1 MVYSGVNG
9 LTSVRKK
16 MENQEDG
23 IEKLFFELASESSL
37 GILRKLM
44 EKDWKM
50 NEVAR
55 KLDLTSTEA
64 FRQLQRLSEGL
75 LVQKQPEGTYA
86 ITEYGR
92 VVLQLSASLDF
103 VFRHKEYFVKHDFSW
118 LPPQFLNRIGEL
130 SQANLMMGMV
140 ESTMKSSTL
149 IGEAKR
155 FMWAVSPEPVPQA
168 FDTIAEQIPKGAEY
182 RILSPQP
189 PVKLPNL
196 ENRTLTEPPAVMV
209 VTEKE
214 AGLCFR
220 FKEGRV
226 DYAGF
231 FGKDPMFLSY
241 VKDLF
246 LHFWGKGKRF

>member
-1 MVYSGVNG
+1 
-9 LTSVRKK
+9 
-16 MENQEDG
+16 MEDKEG
-23 IEKLFFELASESSL
+23 IEKLFFELASESRL

-55 KLDLTSTEA
+55 KLDLTTTET

-103 VFRHKEYFVKHDFSW
+103 VFKHKEYFVKHDFSW
-118 LPPQFLNRIGEL
+118 LPPQFLNRISEL
-130 SQANLMMGMV
+130 AQADLRMGMV

-149 IGEAKR
+149 IGEAEK
-155 FMWAVSPEPVPQA
+155 FMWAISPEPVPQA
-168 FDTIAEQIPKGAEY
+168 FDAIAKQIPKGAEY

-196 ENRTLTEPPAVMV
+196 ENRTLSDPPAIMAI
-209 VTEKE
+209 TEKE
-214 AGLCFR
+214 AVICFR

-231 FGKDPMFLSY
+231 FGKDSVFLNW

-246 LHFWGKGKRF
+246 LHYWNKGKRF

>member
-1 MVYSGVNG
+1 
-9 LTSVRKK
+9 
-16 MENQEDG
+16 MEDQKG
-23 IEKLFFELASESSL
+23 IEKLFFELASESRL

-50 NEVAR
+50 NDVAR
-55 KLDLTSTEA
+55 KLDLTTTET

-103 VFRHKEYFVKHDFSW
+103 VFKHKEYFVKHDFSW

-149 IGEAKR
+149 IGEAEK
-155 FMWAVSPEPVPQA
+155 FMWAISPEPVPQA
-168 FDTIAEQIPKGAEY
+168 FDAIAKQIPKGAEY

-196 ENRTLTEPPAVMV
+196 ENRTLSDPPAIMAI
-209 VTEKE
+209 TEKE
-214 AGLCFR
+214 AVICFR
-220 FKEGRV
+220 FTGGRV

-231 FGKDPMFLSY
+231 FGKDPVFLNW

-246 LHFWGKGKRF
+246 LHYWSKGKRF

>member
-1 MVYSGVNG
+1 
-9 LTSVRKK
+9 L
-16 MENQEDG
+16 ENQEG
-23 IEKLFFELASESSL
+23 VEKLFFELASESRL

-55 KLDLTSTEA
+55 KLDLTTTET

-75 LVQKQPEGTYA
+75 LVEKQPEGTYS

-92 VVLQLSASLDF
+92 LVLQLSSSLEF
-103 VFRHKEYFVKHDFSW
+103 VSKHKQYFTKHDISS
-118 LPPQFLNRIGEL
+118 LPSQFLNRIGEL

-149 IGEAKR
+149 IGEAEK

-168 FDTIAEQIPKGAEY
+168 FDAISKQIPKGAEY
-182 RILSPQP
+182 KVLSPQP
-189 PVKLPNL
+189 PAKLPNL
-196 ENRTLTEPPAVMV
+196 ENRTLTNPPAIMV

-214 AGLCFR
+214 AAICFR
-220 FKEGRV
+220 FKGGRV

-231 FGKDPMFLSY
+231 FGEDPAFLNW

-246 LHFWGKGKRF
+246 LFYWDKGRRY

>member
-1 MVYSGVNG
+1 MVYSGVNA
-9 LTSVRKK
+9 LTSVRK
-16 MENQEDG
+16 MENQEG
-23 IEKLFFELASESSL
+23 IERLFFELASESRL

-55 KLDLTSTEA
+55 KLDLTTTEA

-92 VVLQLSASLDF
+92 VVLQLSSSLEF
-103 VFRHKEYFVKHDFSW
+103 VFKHREYFVKHDVSW

-130 SQANLMMGMV
+130 SKANLMMGMV
-140 ESTMKSSTL
+140 ESTTKSSTL
-149 IGEAKR
+149 IGEAKK

-168 FDTIAEQIPKGAEY
+168 FDEIAEQIPKGAEY

-196 ENRTLTEPPAVMV
+196 ENRTLTNPPAVMV

-214 AGLCFR
+214 AVICFR

-231 FGKDPMFLSY
+231 FGKDPVFLNWA
-241 VKDLF
+241 KDLF
-246 LHFWGKGKRF
+246 LYYWNKGKRY

>member
-1 MVYSGVNG
+1 
-9 LTSVRKK
+9 
-16 MENQEDG
+16 MEDQEG
-23 IEKLFFELASESSL
+23 IEKLFFELASESRL

-55 KLDLTSTEA
+55 KLDLTTTET

-103 VFRHKEYFVKHDFSW
+103 VFKHKEYFVKHDFSW

-130 SQANLMMGMV
+130 SQTDLMMGMV

-149 IGEAKR
+149 IGEAEK

-168 FDTIAEQIPKGAEY
+168 FDAIAKQIPKGAEY

-196 ENRTLTEPPAVMV
+196 ENRTLSDPPAIMAI
-209 VTEKE
+209 TEKE
-214 AGLCFR
+214 AVICFR
-220 FKEGRV
+220 FKGGRV

-231 FGKDPMFLSY
+231 FGKDAVFLNW

-246 LHFWGKGKRF
+246 LHYWGKGKRF

>member
-1 MVYSGVNG
+1 
-9 LTSVRKK
+9 

-23 IEKLFFELASESSL
+23 VEKLFFELASESRL

-55 KLDLTSTEA
+55 KLDLTTTET

-75 LVQKQPEGTYA
+75 LVEKQPEGTYA
-86 ITEYGR
+86 ITEYGKL
-92 VVLQLSASLDF
+92 VLQLSASLEF
-103 VFRHKEYFVKHDFSW
+103 VSKHKQYFTKHDISS
-118 LPPQFLNRIGEL
+118 LPSQFLNRISEL
-130 SQANLMMGMV
+130 SQAKLMMGMV

-149 IGEAKR
+149 IGEAEK
-155 FMWAVSPEPVPQA
+155 FMYAVSPEPVPQA
-168 FDTIAEQIPKGAEY
+168 FEEISKQIPKGAEY

-226 DYAGF
+226 DYPGF
-231 FGKDPMFLSY
+231 FGKDPVFLNL

-246 LHFWGKGKRF
+246 LYYWNEGKRF

>member
-1 MVYSGVNG
+1 MVYNGVNG
-9 LTSVRKK
+9 LTSVRK
-16 MENQEDG
+16 MENQEG
-23 IEKLFFELASESSL
+23 VERLFFELASESRL

-55 KLDLTSTEA
+55 
-64 FRQLQRLSEGL
+64 EGL

-103 VFRHKEYFVKHDFSW
+103 VFKHKEYFVKHDVSW

-149 IGEAKR
+149 IGEAEK

-168 FDTIAEQIPKGAEY
+168 FDEISKQIPKSAEY

-189 PVKLPNL
+189 PVKLSNL
-196 ENRTLTEPPAVMV
+196 ENRTLTEPPVVMV

-214 AGLCFR
+214 AGICFR

-231 FGKDPMFLSY
+231 FGKDPAFRNFI
-241 VKDLF
+241 KDLF
-246 LHFWGKGKRF
+246 LYQWNKGKRF